1 MSKEIAQTV
10 GGKRIAWLLAILAAF
25 AVMATVGT
33 QFRSA
38 SADVTA
44 ASYSITGPFTAN
56 DCTGAPAANLAA
68 GDTVYYCV
76 NMTADDAPIV
86 APLEVVVTR
95 VDTDMSLTGVTN
107 PVSGPLP
114 ACVSGAPTSVTCT
127 YAGINPTS
135 RFQLAVQAT
144 INGDIA
150 AGAAGITATVNDPGV
165 QAAQTVGTNST
176 VAVNV
181 VASTAASKVNSPTT
195 LTAAGGT
202 YTSTVTYTSPADAGV
217 ETTALTIR
225 DNITTAG
232 ITIPAGAATFDPA
245 STANIAG
252 LTLTCSSASPAGWP
266 AAAIT
271 TTTTT
276 VLSCVVGSIDAA
288 DITAGETVGVVFTSS
303 VGASVATRTFTDTGS
318 YTATAG
324 GVSLT
329 ATSTVQ
335 TVTQTGALIAE
346 LRHMTDG
353 TGPTAVF
360 AGREI
365 NINVRNSRHTICAVQ
380 QNTAIDIGG
389 DNDYADGP
397 SGTYGGDIAP
407 VAAQLPGLTLANIV
421 VTNGGGYASTI
432 DTDPTFSDVRIF
444 LGDGTATGLPASTT
458 TAGLLGATC
467 ISWVSLDAGDQS
479 ISIVYVDGVSGLN
492 VSAHWDSDGDAN
504 DNTAGTNGTPNT
516 TIIKEW
522 NRLEDSTVTLTG
534 GATGTVTGTG
544 ATGAISRTIGVTL
557 NPATGLYQFTNVTVK
572 DIFRGSHTNSAGQK
586 EGPGVV
592 TGDAGSNQFANGL
605 AGVNWTATLAAGSCG
620 TLGGFPAGSVS
631 LPITGVTT
639 LGQTGLAASFP
650 NLVFA
655 PGGAS
660 ENCGPGRS
668 ATINFTG
675 SEPGPLGSGTGIVV
689 TESVTFT
696 FNTEI
701 AAKQVFL
708 AWAGQR
714 VILEHDWRIAAGDTG
729 LTTDGP
735 NPAGTCPF
743 DDASRTAP
751 GTTFSVKYIKGSG
764 PGNFLPSLGAVI
776 SGNDQAV
783 VTVGA
788 DDDSQTIQVG
798 PSQDNDIPGDPN
810 GTCIS
815 RVLFESEDQGQVDI
829 EAFVDGGNLNV
840 TKHAFVIYYMKINTI
855 NVSLATQFSK
865 PSHNSSALAD
875 WSNTGGTGAPTNPW
889 DASKDDADNAAEWNV
904 SKDLLVRG
912 RVTGWFVNSNPSG
925 RARDDSNPLN
935 VLPAD
940 RWVMPSDWP
949 LLAGG
954 PADPADGSDAI
965 GTAEQFRPYYDI
977 MFAPNNARGIAL
989 TNPEGTAAV
998 QVAVVAVSP
1007 AFTNTATSFVV
1018 SSCVSLPAN
1027 ATVIVGANTSRTVV
1041 SCASSVLT
1049 VSAVLAGIPAAGT
1062 PVFLVTGVPFEGPFS
1077 LLDIKGFA
1085 GEGKGGAAL
1094 SNWTGFVGGIRDTT
1108 KEDGDVDMWDAPM
1121 PPAPVSVSIRGTGF
1135 IKQVLKDEVYYLGT
1149 PNVLPQTYPNP
1160 YYISNIP
1167 DSPFI
1172 PAIVVGGGYFW
1183 DSWGSDGPGGLG
1195 QGVYRFWQPAI
1206 IGTNSAGVGDALS
1219 ATDSA
1224 ELAIIRTAF
1233 GDTTIARDL
1242 VVYTD
1247 NHGEFMVAANGD
1259 FKTVL
1264 TACQTNTLAGGK
1276 HCATGDKVGTGTIT
1290 ATVDYPDFRG
1300 KHFPVL
1306 SNAATVDWTWGGY
1319 KDVTVEAGETDQF
1332 KYIVFHAMDRDGF
1345 CRPGTTG
1352 AVLLHSVLT
1361 SEDAKYDFS
1370 SLGARY
1376 NLDPNENVDF
1386 LIDSGEGII
1395 ILQSG
1400 GGTINDGKQFATG
1413 VTTFSKAANDPA
1425 TSGILEFDLSP
1436 LAAEGQTDE
1445 CQAWIK
1451 VSNSLLGVL
1460 NVLTIAHDDEGNIGF
1475 DRVIDLTNT
1484 HSYSLSF
1491 RWSLITWIGA
1501 DAISVNDAI
1510 KGTGDAGKNPG
1521 GNDISASVTAIYGW
1535 DAAAQQWLGF
1545 FPSGVNV
1552 PGANDLTSLKTG
1564 DAYWIAITGPSSVT
1578 WTIASNV
1585 N

>member
-10 GGKRIAWLLAILAAF
+10 GGKRIAWLLAIVAAF
-25 AVMATVGT
+25 AVMATLASQWRSSSAALPATTVTVTQTTSSTTGGAQVAWTAAVVFNPSGSVAPAGSNQFQLQFDTDLTGLTLSSGNIGATSTVCTYVGNLASCT
-33 QFRSA
+33 VTGAYTSA
-38 SADVTA
+38 SLV
-44 ASYSITGPFTAN
+44 FTAN
-56 DCTGAPAANLAA
+56 N
-68 GDTVYYCV
+68 
-76 NMTADDAPIV
+76 
-86 APLEVVVTR
+86 PL
-95 VDTDMSLTGVTN
+95 
-107 PVSGPLP
+107 
-114 ACVSGAPTSVTCT
+114 
-127 YAGINPTS
+127 
-135 RFQLAVQAT
+135 
-144 INGDIA
+144 
-150 AGAAGITATVNDPGV
+150 
-165 QAAQTVGTNST
+165 
-176 VAVNV
+176 
-181 VASTAASKVNSPTT
+181 
-195 LTAAGGT
+195 AGGT
-202 YTSTVTYTSPADAGV
+202 IGQPTGGFGG
-217 ETTALTIR
+217 TTCMS
-225 DNITTAG
+225 D
-232 ITIPAGAATFDPA
+232 
-245 STANIAG
+245 
-252 LTLTCSSASPAGWP
+252 
-266 AAAIT
+266 
-271 TTTTT
+271 TTT
-276 VLSCVVGSIDAA
+276 VSC
-288 DITAGETVGVVFTSS
+288 TLP
-303 VGASVATRTFTDTGS
+303 TGS
-318 YTATAG
+318 YTALNAVSVTPTSATNLLGDAETYTFSLPAG
-324 GVSLT
+324 MACASDDNADTIRTCAVSDVNLSAGLT
-329 ATSTVQ
+329 LVSGPTIANTTLASAT
-335 TVTQTGALIAE
+335 TVTVTVINTPANPPSTGGTISLDVSSGEAGTDFISQQATKAYVAAE
-346 LRHMTDG
+346 LRHMADVL
-353 TGPTAVF
+353 TASANSSRVI
-360 AGREI
+360 GRRDIES
-365 NINVRNSRHTICAVQ
+365 NVRNSRHTVCAVQ
-380 QNTAIDIGG
+380 GNTGIDLNG
-389 DNDYADGP
+389 D
-397 SGTYGGDIAP
+397 GDFGDVGDVAP
-407 VAAQLPGLTLANIV
+407 VAVALPGLTLANIV

-444 LGDGTATGLPASTT
+444 IGDGSATGQPASTT
-458 TAGLLGATC
+458 TAGLAGATC
-467 ISWVSLDAGDQS
+467 VSWVSLDAGDQS
-479 ISIVYVDGVSGLN
+479 LSIVYVGDDDGAN
-492 VSAHWDSDGDAN
+492 YSAHWDTDGDAN
-504 DNTAGTNGTPNT
+504 DNDGNANDGTPNT
-516 TIIKEW
+516 TLVKEW
-522 NRLEDSTVTLTG
+522 NRLEDSTLTLSG

-557 NPATGLYQFTNVTVK
+557 NPATGLYEFTAVGLADVFN
-572 DIFRGSHTNSAGQK
+572 GSHTNSAGAK
-586 EGPGVV
+586 EGPM
-592 TGDAGSNQFANGL
+592 AL
-605 AGVNWTATLAAGSCG
+605 AGVNWTVALAAGSCG
-620 TLGGFPAGSVS
+620 VLTGALS
-631 LPITGVTT
+631 GVTQ
-639 LGQTGLAASFP
+639 LNDAGAVVGGPAVSFDE
-650 NLVFA
+650 
-655 PGGAS
+655 GGAGV
-660 ENCGPGRS
+660 NCGPGRS

-675 SEPGPLGSGTGIVV
+675 SEPGPLGSGTGITV
-689 TESVTFT
+689 TESATFT
-696 FNTEI
+696 FTTQVS
-701 AAKQVFL
+701 AKQVFL

-714 VILEHDWRIAAGDTG
+714 VILEHDWRIPAGDKFGTAANG
-729 LTTDGP
+729 PISIGDASYDLRNQTD
-735 NPAGTCPF
+735 NCPF
-743 DDASRTAP
+743 SGSFQVT
-751 GTTFSVKYIKGSG
+751 YIKGSG
-764 PGNFLPSLGAVI
+764 PGNFLSGHGAVLNG
-776 SGNDQAV
+776 SDQAT
-783 VTVGA
+783 VTVQ
-788 DDDSQTIQVG
+788 DDDSQSFVDD
-798 PSQDNDIPGDPN
+798 PDIIGDAN
-810 GTCIS
+810 GSCIS
-815 RVLFESEDQGQVDI
+815 RVIFESEDQGQVDI
-829 EAFVDGGNLNV
+829 EAFVVGGGTNV
-840 TKHAFVIYYMKINTI
+840 TKHAFVVYYMKINTI

-865 PSHNSSALAD
+865 PSHNSSVLAD

-940 RWVMPSDWP
+940 RWVMPADWP

-954 PADPADGSDAI
+954 PADPADGTDAI

-977 MFAPNNARGIAL
+977 MFAPNNGRNLAL
-989 TNPEGTAAV
+989 TTPEGNAMV
-998 QVAVVAVSP
+998 QVAVVATSA
-1007 AFTNTATSFVV
+1007 AFVNTTSSFVV
-1018 SSCVSLPAN
+1018 STCTSLPAG
-1027 ATVIVGANTSRTVV
+1027 ASIVVGTTARSVV
-1041 SCASSVLT
+1041 SCSSSVLT
-1049 VSAVLAGIPAAGT
+1049 VSSALAGIPAAGT

-1085 GEGKGGAAL
+1085 AEGKGGAAL
-1094 SNWTGFVGGIRDTT
+1094 SNYDPGNIRDTT

-1121 PPAPVSVSIRGTGF
+1121 PPAPVSVQIRGTGF
-1135 IKQVLKDEVYYLGT
+1135 IKEVLKDEVYYLGT

-1183 DSWGSDGPGGLG
+1183 DSWGADGPLPLLG
-1195 QGVYRFWQPAI
+1195 QGVYRFWTPAI
-1206 IGTNSAGVGDALS
+1206 IGTNSAGVGDSLS
-1219 ATDSA
+1219 ATDTA
-1224 ELAIIRTAF
+1224 ELALIRGYY
-1233 GDTTIARDL
+1233 GDNTIARDL

-1276 HCATGDKVGTGTIT
+1276 HCAPGDKVGTGTIT

-1319 KDVTVEAGETDQF
+1319 KDVTVEDGETDQF

-1361 SEDAKYDFS
+1361 SEDDKTDFS

-1376 NLDPNENVDF
+1376 NSDPDENVDF

-1395 ILQSG
+1395 IGQSG

-1425 TSGILEFDLSP
+1425 TSLILEFDLSP

-1510 KGTGDAGKNPG
+1510 TGTGDSGKNPG
-1521 GNDISASVTAIYGW
+1521 GNDISDSVTAIYGW

-1552 PGANDLTSLKTG
+1552 PGANDLTSLSTG